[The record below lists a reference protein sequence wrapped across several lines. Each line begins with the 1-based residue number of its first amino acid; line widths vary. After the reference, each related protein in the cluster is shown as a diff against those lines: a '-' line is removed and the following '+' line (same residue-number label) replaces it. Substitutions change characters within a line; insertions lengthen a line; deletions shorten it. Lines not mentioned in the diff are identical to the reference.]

1 MNLNPISTFS
11 KTYLMPLVV
20 LMLAGVVAHDH
31 LISGGNSGPPTTV
44 NGKALGRSYAP
55 TIAANLGD
63 AWLAAASDLE
73 KGKSVTAAQQGFQ
86 QVWQATRLA
95 SFGTKIAP
103 EFAKVLP
110 EGLEPT
116 DPAKRAAVVKLW
128 RDFANGLKG
137 GR

>member
-1 MNLNPISTFS
+1 MNLKPIGTFF
-11 KTYLMPLVV
+11 KIYMMPLVV
-20 LMLAGVVAHDH
+20 LALAGVVAHDH
-31 LISGGNSGPPTTV
+31 LTSGVKPSPLATV

-55 TIAANLGD
+55 TVVANLGD
-63 AWLAAASDLE
+63 AWLAAAHALE
-73 KGKSVTAAQQGFQ
+73 QGKTVTEAQQGFQ
-86 QVWQATRLA
+86 QSWQAARVA

-110 EGLEPT
+110 EGQEPT
-116 DPAKRAAVVKLW
+116 DPTKRAAVVKLW